1 MAPSSCNFNYGV
13 NIAMLHFE
21 EIIYSQG
28 SAKLLGL
35 ERIDGGWILDGWR
48 MPTEDCRLKAA
59 D

>member
-13 NIAMLHFE
+13 IIAMLHFE

-35 ERIDGGWILDGWR
+35 ERVDGGW
-48 MPTEDCRLKAA
+48 
-59 D
+59 